1 MNFDNKGRYYVI
13 EGTRYEWRWEGSLCG
28 LYEIEEPEDEDKEA
42 VENSTIPL
50 HRAPLHSKMYLEREE
65 ARMKQT
71 KKTKVVDYTPLI
83 TRNEKGTVLSVP
95 ISALKGFISIYPVI
109 KKEVK

>member
-1 MNFDNKGRYYVI
+1 MNFDNKGRCYVI

-50 HRAPLHSKMYLEREE
+50 TRAPLHSIINTES
-65 ARMKQT
+65 
-71 KKTKVVDYTPLI
+71 
-83 TRNEKGTVLSVP
+83 EKR
-95 ISALKGFISIYPVI
+95 
-109 KKEVK
+109 

>member
-1 MNFDNKGRYYVI
+1 MI

-50 HRAPLHSKMYLEREE
+50 TRAPLHSIINTES
-65 ARMKQT
+65 
-71 KKTKVVDYTPLI
+71 
-83 TRNEKGTVLSVP
+83 EKR
-95 ISALKGFISIYPVI
+95 
-109 KKEVK
+109 